1 MPERVIEILKSN
13 GLKEI
18 FSPDKLQESL
28 RHTGAQSRVVDE
40 VARHVEK
47 ELVSGMSTDDIYRHA
62 FSVLRTRERRAAS
75 RYSLRRSLLSLGPTG
90 FPFEKFIAEIYKRKG
105 FTTLLDQTVQGKC
118 VDHEMDVIAWNQE
131 KLIMVEAK
139 YHHELAYKS
148 DVKAVLYLKSRFDDL
163 REGSYRYGNKTRL
176 HEGWLI
182 TNTKFTDKAIS
193 YAECAGMRLLG
204 WNYPRTANLHHLIE
218 ETGVHPITCLTAFS
232 DAQKQMLMERG
243 IVLCQ
248 SIRSERGTL
257 QSLGFADDVIEEA
270 ETESNFLCPAQ

>member
-1 MPERVIEILKSN
+1 MPERIIEILKSN
-13 GLKEI
+13 GSKEN
-18 FSPDKLQESL
+18 FNLDKLKESL
-28 RHTGAQSRVVDE
+28 RHTSARSHVVDE

-47 ELVSGMSTDDIYRHA
+47 ELVIGMSTDDIYRHA
-62 FSVLRTRERRAAS
+62 FSVLRSRERRAAS

-131 KLIMVEAK
+131 KLLMVEAK

-163 REGSYRYGNKTRL
+163 REGSYRYGSNTRL
-176 HEGWLI
+176 DEGWLI

-193 YAECAGMRLLG
+193 YGECTGMRLLG

-218 ETGVHPITCLTAFS
+218 ETGLQPITCLTAFS
-232 DAQKQMLMERG
+232 DAQKQMLMEKG

-248 SIRSERGTL
+248 RIRSERDTL
-257 QSLGFADDVIEEA
+257 KSLGFSDELIADAV
-270 ETESNFLCPAQ
+270 TESNHLCPVV